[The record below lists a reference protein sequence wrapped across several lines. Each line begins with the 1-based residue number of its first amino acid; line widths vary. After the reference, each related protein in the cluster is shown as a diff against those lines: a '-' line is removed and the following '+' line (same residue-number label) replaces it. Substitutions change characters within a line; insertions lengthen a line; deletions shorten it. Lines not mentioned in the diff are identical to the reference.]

1 MKKILFVINQFYKGG
16 AETSLLN
23 LLKKLDKSKY
33 DIDLIIMNQC
43 PVENAVSLVEQ
54 LPKEIHIFDAWK
66 ELGKRRAIQH
76 IQERCLLT
84 HTDKE
89 TMPISALLYVRQK
102 NYDWAFHVGE
112 WWSPQFVAEKVNA
125 KHKCLWIHS
134 DLSKAEY
141 FQADHY
147 FSFDSLIEY
156 YIFVCENSKDS
167 SLKAYPFIK
176 EKSICIY
183 NINDIQLIKN
193 RADEPVEEDYFSRGL
208 PVVVTCANVR
218 AEKNHERQL
227 AAMEILK
234 KRGVEFIWLNLG
246 ATTEVDRCIR
256 IEARAAQAG
265 LKNHFIFAGPRENPY
280 KYMKVADIVAVLS
293 DYESWSMVIT
303 EAKILHKPII
313 STKTSGALE
322 QICDGVNGMMTEFD
336 AVDIANKLEMLL
348 KERQL
353 RETFAKNLEG
363 IDNTQEIIQKFDAL
377 IDEEF
382 KHEDSRPQDLL
393 YVIDD
398 INYVGGAHI
407 ATKLQIKE
415 FLKRNKKIAI
425 FSSNDPSADIRNELS
440 GVQFVSW
447 RNFPEDNLYHRRIAD
462 CLLDTGLTKEQKRYK
477 IKLTF
482 EGKIKNNPKI
492 FDEMVFLHLSKLF
505 SKYNTVCVMSE
516 GSCFRKAVAAS
527 SCKRKVQ
534 WIHIDYAEWKNQTD
548 WNRQITADD
557 GELYKAFDR
566 IVVLTESIKRRF
578 VNLYPHLEN
587 KVIVNANILPV
598 DQIRAKAVQKTRNER
613 ILRFVTVGRIDYQK
627 AYPRL
632 LDVLEALYDQ
642 GYRFDWTIVGGGDD
656 FNSVFARINN
666 SCLKDSVRMLGMQKN
681 PYPYIKE
688 ADVFALL
695 SMYEGLPNTL
705 FEALILGT
713 PVIATNV
720 GGVAD
725 IVVPGE
731 NGWLTENNE
740 SSIEKMLKFIIENT
754 EAVDQMKAKIQTYS
768 YDNKAIIRTAQE
780 VLFGE

>member
-1 MKKILFVINQFYKGG
+1 
-16 AETSLLN
+16 
-23 LLKKLDKSKY
+23 
-33 DIDLIIMNQC
+33 
-43 PVENAVSLVEQ
+43 
-54 LPKEIHIFDAWK
+54 
-66 ELGKRRAIQH
+66 
-76 IQERCLLT
+76 
-84 HTDKE
+84 
-89 TMPISALLYVRQK
+89 
-102 NYDWAFHVGE
+102 
-112 WWSPQFVAEKVNA
+112 
-125 KHKCLWIHS
+125 
-134 DLSKAEY
+134 
-141 FQADHY
+141 
-147 FSFDSLIEY
+147 
-156 YIFVCENSKDS
+156 
-167 SLKAYPFIK
+167 
-176 EKSICIY
+176 
-183 NINDIQLIKN
+183 
-193 RADEPVEEDYFSRGL
+193 
-208 PVVVTCANVR
+208 
-218 AEKNHERQL
+218 
-227 AAMEILK
+227 
-234 KRGVEFIWLNLG
+234 
-246 ATTEVDRCIR
+246 
-256 IEARAAQAG
+256 
-265 LKNHFIFAGPRENPY
+265 
-280 KYMKVADIVAVLS
+280 
-293 DYESWSMVIT
+293 
-303 EAKILHKPII
+303 
-313 STKTSGALE
+313 
-322 QICDGVNGMMTEFD
+322 
-336 AVDIANKLEMLL
+336 
-348 KERQL
+348 
-353 RETFAKNLEG
+353 
-363 IDNTQEIIQKFDAL
+363 
-377 IDEEF
+377 
-382 KHEDSRPQDLL
+382 
-393 YVIDD
+393 
-398 INYVGGAHI
+398 
-407 ATKLQIKE
+407 
-415 FLKRNKKIAI
+415 
-425 FSSNDPSADIRNELS
+425 
-440 GVQFVSW
+440 
-447 RNFPEDNLYHRRIAD
+447 
-462 CLLDTGLTKEQKRYK
+462 
-477 IKLTF
+477 
-482 EGKIKNNPKI
+482 
-492 FDEMVFLHLSKLF
+492 
-505 SKYNTVCVMSE
+505 MSE

-534 WIHIDYAEWKNQTD
+534 WIHSDYAEWKNQTD
-548 WNRQITADD
+548 WTRQITADD

-695 SMYEGLPNTL
+695 SMSEGLPNTL